1 MPPPQ
6 LIKYFGDRTKEFG
19 RPLWEIVLN
28 LKNFGKGR
36 YVTRPIIA
44 DKYPKEPCFYKIVHV
59 RPHFIEYP
67 ETFEGNILV
76 EEVHRGVAR
85 REPID
90 IGEVAG
96 TCGFC
101 LVLKEDEPKLLKW
114 WEEYKANPLPINV
127 LPRTAPLPP
136 IWKLLLARERGIK
149 PEQVPEIPIAHPPIE
164 PGVGDPR
171 RLAEP
176 AEQPTFRIGPGNWT
190 PKYPQFLKHVV
201 KQREAALEAFPRDKE
216 LKPDFVYLNKALK
229 PVDIADLVDVKKTS
243 SEARQQQQQQQK

>member
-6 LIKYFGDRTKEFG
+6 LVKYFGDRTKEFG

-36 YVTRPIIA
+36 YVTRPTIA
-44 DKYPKEPCFYKIVHV
+44 EKFPKEPCFYKIVHV
-59 RPHFIEYP
+59 RPHVIEYP

-90 IGEVAG
+90 IGDVAG
-96 TCGFC
+96 TAGFC

-114 WEEYKANPLPINV
+114 WEEYKANPLPINI
-127 LPRTAPLPP
+127 LPRTALLPP
-136 IWKLLLARERGIK
+136 IWRLLLARERGIK
-149 PEQVPEIPIAHPPIE
+149 PEEVSEIPIIHPPIE

-171 RLAEP
+171 RLAEGP
-176 AEQPTFRIGPGNWT
+176 GEEPTFRIGPGTWK
-190 PKYPQFLKHVV
+190 PKYPQFLKHVIR
-201 KQREAALEAFPRDKE
+201 QRDAAVEAFPKDQE
-216 LKPDFVYLNKALK
+216 LKPEFVYVDKKLK
-229 PVDIADLVDVKKTS
+229 PVDISDLLNVEHSKKTS
-243 SEARQQQQQQQK
+243 SESRQ